1 MKLATL
7 CYVRQDQK
15 TLMLHRIKKA
25 NDIHAGKWNGLGG
38 KLEPGESPE
47 QCVIR
52 EVFEES
58 GLKIVQPC
66 YNGLLIFANFKEEDW
81 YVWVFSVNGFSGE
94 LIEQVDSKEGRL
106 AWIADQEVTALNL
119 WPSDLIFMPWL
130 QQDKIFSARFQYD
143 GEKMQGYTVV
153 FY

>member
-7 CYVRQDQK
+7 CYVKRNGQ
-15 TLMLHRIKKA
+15 TLMIHRVKKA

-52 EVFEES
+52 EVREEA
-58 GLKIVQPC
+58 GLEIENPR
-66 YNGLLIFANFKEEDW
+66 YHGLLVFADFKAEDW
-81 YVWVFSVNGFSGE
+81 YVWVFTADQFTGE
-94 LIEQVDSKEGRL
+94 VSDSSEGRL
-106 AWIADQEVTALNL
+106 HWIPDPEVPKLNL
-119 WPSDLIFMPWL
+119 WPSDLVFLPWL
-130 QQDKIFSARFQYD
+130 EASKIFSARFQYHGD
-143 GEKMQGYTVV
+143 EMFGYEVS

>member
-7 CYVRQDQK
+7 CYVKQNGN
-15 TLMLHRIKKA
+15 TLMLHRVKKA

-52 EVFEES
+52 EVREEA
-58 GLKIVQPC
+58 GLEIVCPR
-66 YNGLLIFANFKEEDW
+66 YHGLLIFADFAGDDW
-81 YVWVFSVNGFSGE
+81 FVWVFTADEFSGD
-94 LIEQVDSKEGRL
+94 LIESSEGHL
-106 AWIADQEVTALNL
+106 KWIPNGEVTSLNL
-119 WPSDLIFMPWL
+119 WPSDPIFLPWL
-130 QQDKIFSARFQYD
+130 DTGKIFSARFQYHGD
-143 GEKMQGYTVV
+143 EMFGHEVA

>member
-7 CYVRQDQK
+7 CYVKHNGQ
-15 TLMLHRIKKA
+15 TLMIHRVKKS

-52 EVFEES
+52 EVREEA
-58 GLKIVQPC
+58 GLELRNPR
-66 YNGLLIFANFKEEDW
+66 YHGLLMFADFKTEDW
-81 YVWVFSVNGFSGE
+81 YVWVFTATEFNGG
-94 LIEQVDSKEGRL
+94 LIESPEGHL
-106 AWIADQEVTALNL
+106 KWIPDEEITSLPL
-119 WPSDLIFMPWL
+119 WPSDFIFLPWL
-130 QQDKIFSARFQYD
+130 EGGKIFSARFQYHD
-143 GEKMQGYTVV
+143 EEMFGHEVA